1 VRKIIPYDSRLKEF
15 ARKLRN
21 KSSLPEILLWKKLKK
36 KALGGYDFH
45 RQKPL
50 LNFIADFYCHE
61 LNMVIEVD
69 GKQHYTI
76 EHSERDARRDSV
88 LKEHGIFILRIPV
101 RDVLSDMEMTVELIK
116 LTVEKREK
124 ELGLVK

>member
-1 VRKIIPYDSRLKEF
+1 
-15 ARKLRN
+15 
-21 KSSLPEILLWKKLKK
+21 
-36 KALGGYDFH
+36 
-45 RQKPL
+45 
-50 LNFIADFYCHE
+50 
-61 LNMVIEVD
+61 MVIEVD

-88 LKEHGIFILRIPV
+88 LKEHGIFILRIPA

>member
-1 VRKIIPYDSRLKEF
+1 
-15 ARKLRN
+15 
-21 KSSLPEILLWKKLKK
+21 
-36 KALGGYDFH
+36 
-45 RQKPL
+45 
-50 LNFIADFYCHE
+50 
-61 LNMVIEVD
+61 VD

-76 EHSERDARRDSV
+76 DHSEKDVKRDAA
-88 LKEHGIFILRIPV
+88 LKIHGILILRIPA